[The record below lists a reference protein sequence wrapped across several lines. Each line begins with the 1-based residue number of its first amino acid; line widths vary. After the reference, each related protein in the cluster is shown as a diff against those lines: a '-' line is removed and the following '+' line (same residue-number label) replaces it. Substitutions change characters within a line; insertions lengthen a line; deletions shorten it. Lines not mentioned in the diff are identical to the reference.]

1 MVWIHGG
8 GYSMGSATNDGLCD
22 GTALAAIGD
31 VIVVCLNYR
40 LFALG
45 FFSTGDENAPGNYGL
60 LDQLAALK
68 WVQDNIAAFGGDAD
82 RVTIF
87 GGSAGAAS
95 VDYLLLS
102 PMSDGLFHRA
112 ILQSGTASL
121 ASGARENVA
130 TLSRVAHGVGQL
142 LGCEEDNSEDLVQCL
157 RSVPAEHFREK
168 LDQSFLATIPGIE
181 PEIVALPFEP
191 VVDGHFITAKPD
203 HLLSQGGFNKTN
215 VDILIGTTANEG
227 TLFLSSLLPTLAVA
241 SEPTVSKAEYE
252 QVYLLLLFGSFKHN
266 PTAQDAIQ
274 LMYIP
279 WADVAANDTNYA
291 EAYIEM
297 QGDYMFVCPA
307 DKSARAYSNSG
318 ANVYMYHM
326 THAPANPLYGIQWA
340 AAGHAEELPFVFGT
354 HFNALSNWPLAQ
366 EEVNMSLSIM
376 TYWTNMAKTGN
387 PNLSGDEAE
396 MSEDDWPK
404 FAVPGL
410 AYKELSLEM
419 KNNRA
424 LKSRECALWNDFIP
438 KLVNRIEDEDFT
450 PTEEDMD
457 RKTGRSLS
465 RQKLLKG
472 EDGPTGR
479 HHDRREQDCFAYLE
493 GRHGQRKRRV
503 AEYDEVFRMFLYG
516 PGSG

>member
-8 GYSMGSATNDGLCD
+8 GFSRSSATNDGMYD

-31 VIVVCLNYR
+31 VIVVSMNYR

-45 FFSTGDENAPGNYGL
+45 FFSTGDEHAPGNYGL

-68 WVQDNIAAFGGDAD
+68 WVQSNIAAFGGDAD
-82 RVTIF
+82 RVTVF
-87 GGSAGAAS
+87 GESAGATS

-112 ILQSGTASL
+112 ILQSGTASIGGGPL
-121 ASGARENVA
+121 DNAA
-130 TLSRVAHGVGQL
+130 TLSRLAHGVGQL

-168 LDQSFLATIPGIE
+168 LDRRQLSTIPGIE
-181 PEIVALPFEP
+181 PGILTVPFVP
-191 VVDGHFITAKPD
+191 TVDGQFITTKPD
-203 HLLSQGGFNKTN
+203 DLLSQGRFNKTY
-215 VDILIGTTANEG
+215 VDILIGTNANEG
-227 TLFLSSLLPTLAVA
+227 TISLASLLPSLLDA

-252 QVYLLLLFGSFKHN
+252 QVYLRPLDDSFKHN

-274 LMYIP
+274 LMYSP
-279 WADVAANDTNYA
+279 WAEVAANDTNYA
-291 EAYIEM
+291 DAYIEM
-297 QGDYMFVCPA
+297 QGDYVFVCPA

-340 AAGHAEELPFVFGT
+340 EAGHGEELPFVFGM
-354 HFNALSNWPLAQ
+354 HFNALSNWRLVP
-366 EEVNMSLSIM
+366 EEVNMSLSII

-438 KLVNRIEDEDFT
+438 KLVKRTEDENFT

-457 RKTGRSLS
+457 RSVVCSSGAVDSMGLSL
-465 RQKLLKG
+465 RI
-472 EDGPTGR
+472 TV
-479 HHDRREQDCFAYLE
+479 
-493 GRHGQRKRRV
+493 V
-503 AEYDEVFRMFLYG
+503 AVLMTFLVG
-516 PGSG
+516 DIVKPVMSNLCRD